1 MNITDIYETINSK
14 TESFFEWVQAHPKIG
29 LLFAAGLLALWFV
42 GILLRVGVDAT
53 ARGMKPPILTVA
65 PSIPTAIVSTVC
77 PTSASFAL
85 SASSVCSAV
94 GGRWDERR
102 YGGGDEVLRAKE
114 DTNVGVRHRHNR

>member
-42 GILLRVGVDAT
+42 GILLP
-53 ARGMKPPILTVA
+53 RGCGCDRTGDEAPILTVA

-94 GGRWDERR
+94 G
-102 YGGGDEVLRAKE
+102 EV
-114 DTNVGVRHRHNR
+114 G